1 MAFSFDGHLLDTRN
15 LIRHEPQPYP
25 LKTLTYLCSNHNS
38 LKILLTEHAM
48 NTAIRTLHAHRI
60 LQIYDIPLIPQIFI
74 NSLVPSFKNA
84 FGTNNQIRIVIDAN
98 DA

>member
-1 MAFSFDGHLLDTRN
+1 
-15 LIRHEPQPYP
+15 
-25 LKTLTYLCSNHNS
+25 
-38 LKILLTEHAM
+38 M